1 MRTIKLILLGLSA
14 ALLLSACAAPSSPD
28 NSAAVND
35 ETAALRDQVES
46 LTGRVEQLQDKISD
60 LEQENQLLQN
70 DSTASASED
79 LAYLLDTIS
88 QSGQTV
94 TSFPALITAISGS
107 GDEFTLRI
115 DRLEYNPDY
124 EPGASGNETYLI
136 NSAAEPEDINANRFT
151 YVYYDGY
158 LLPELDEGFS
168 DYLAGFESGAP
179 FTVYLLDNKAIYL
192 NEITVP

>member
-1 MRTIKLILLGLSA
+1 MRKLKLILLGLSA

-94 TSFPALITAISGS
+94 TSFPALITAINGS
-107 GDEFTLRI
+107 SDEFILTVQRQDTENTAHEQI
-115 DRLEYNPDY
+115 
-124 EPGASGNETYLI
+124 
-136 NSAAEPEDINANRFT
+136 SADRFT
-151 YVYYDGY
+151 YIYYDGY

-192 NEITVP
+192 NEMIDF